1 MWRIAGRE
9 RQRGMSLVEVLVAVA
24 IGMIGI
30 LIITQAYI
38 ATDNFNRSTL
48 GASSAQTNGTIA
60 LFTIERDVR
69 MAGYGM
75 SNTAAYGCGKINW
88 YYDPDYSANLGG
100 TLPDITLAPVSITT
114 TPGQPDQITTIYSS
128 SGRPIPG
135 KLSKTMPSASSELD
149 VNGTTGYRVQDLVVL
164 VNNTAPVSC
173 TMAQIT
179 EVQPSAAKVQH
190 NPGINAPYNP
200 PGAGLFPAYKQDD
213 LVFDLGNPRIRTFSV
228 ANGHL
233 RVTDTLLVAGG
244 ATPFD
249 VADGVVDLRAEYGK
263 DNGANNGTVS
273 NTAYVADDGVI
284 DSYDNVTP
292 TSPAEWKQV
301 LAVRMAVL
309 TRVGHY
315 EKPSVSGGNC
325 DATTVLPT
333 WAGSAA
339 SPFDSLDVA
348 TPTSEARCYHYR
360 VFETVV
366 PLRNLIWKLS

>member
-1 MWRIAGRE
+1 
-9 RQRGMSLVEVLVAVA
+9 MSLVEVLVAVA

-30 LIITQAYI
+30 LVITQAYI

-48 GASSAQTNGTIA
+48 GEGSAQTSGTIA

-75 SNTAAYGCGKINW
+75 SNTAAYGCGKVNW
-88 YYDPDYSANLGG
+88 YYDPNYSSNLGG
-100 TLPDITLAPVSITT
+100 TLPDITLAPVTITT

-135 KLSKTMPSASSELD
+135 KLSKTMPAASSELD
-149 VNGTTGYRVQDLVVL
+149 VDGTTGYRVQDLVLL

-179 EVQPSAAKVQH
+179 QVQPSAAKIQH
-190 NPGINAPYNP
+190 NPGGNAPYNP

-228 ANGHL
+228 VNGRL
-233 RVTDTLLVAGG
+233 RVTDALLLAGG
-244 ATPFD
+244 AAPFD
-249 VADGVVDLRAEYGK
+249 IAEGVVDLRAEYGK
-263 DNGANNGTVS
+263 DNGVNNGTVS
-273 NTAYVADDGVI
+273 SSTYAANDGVI

-292 TSPAEWKQV
+292 TSAAGWQQV
-301 LAVRMAVL
+301 LAIRMAVL
-309 TRVGHY
+309 TRVDHY

-333 WAGSAA
+333 WSGSGA
-339 SPFDSLDVA
+339 SPFDSVDIA
-348 TPTSEARCYHYR
+348 TVTSQARCFHYR

-366 PLRNLIWKLS
+366 PLRNVIWKIS